1 MADEE
6 QFHAI
11 GRRKSASARVF
22 LSPGSG
28 DIEVNHEPVDEYFH
42 RRTLVANLQKPLEH
56 VEMEDEVDILAT
68 VQGGGK
74 AGQSDAMLLGIAR
87 ALTLFDEDLR
97 KPLKDEGY
105 LTRDDRV
112 KERKKY
118 GQAGA
123 RKKFQYSKR

>member
-1 MADEE
+1 MPDEE

-11 GRRKSASARVF
+11 GRRKTASARVF
-22 LSPGSG
+22 LSRGSG
-28 DIEVNHEPVDEYFH
+28 EIEVNHQPADEYFH
-42 RRTLVANLQKPLEH
+42 RRTLIANFLKPLEH
-56 VEMEDEVDILAT
+56 VDMADEIDILAT

-74 AGQSDAMLLGIAR
+74 AGQSDAVLLGIAR
-87 ALTLFDEDLR
+87 ALTLVDPDLR
-97 KPLKDEGY
+97 KTLKDEGY

-123 RKKFQYSKR
+123 RKQFQYSKR

>member
-1 MADEE
+1 MPEQE

-11 GRRKSASARVF
+11 GRRKEASARVF
-22 LSPGSG
+22 LSRGSG
-28 DIEVNHEPVDEYFH
+28 DVEVNHQPVDEYFT
-42 RRTLVANLQKPLEH
+42 RRSLIANFRKPLEH
-56 VEMEDEVDILAT
+56 VELEDEVDLLAT

-74 AGQSDAMLLGIAR
+74 AGQSDAILLGIAR
-87 ALTLFDEDLR
+87 ALTLMDADLR

-118 GQAGA
+118 GRAGA
-123 RKKFQYSKR
+123 RKQFQYSKR

>member
-6 QFHAI
+6 QYHAI

-22 LSPGSG
+22 LTPGDG
-28 DIEVNHEPVDEYFH
+28 EVIINDEPVDDYFT
-42 RRTLVANLQKPLEH
+42 RRALIANLLKPLEH
-56 VEMEDEVDILAT
+56 LEMENEVDILAT

-74 AGQSDAMLLGIAR
+74 AGQSDALILGIAR
-87 ALTLFDEDLR
+87 ALTLLDPDLR
-97 KPLKDEGY
+97 GPLKSEGF

-123 RKKFQYSKR
+123 RKQFQYSKR

>member
-1 MADEE
+1 MPDDQ

-11 GRRKSASARVF
+11 GRRKTASARVF
-22 LSPGSG
+22 LSPGNGEIIINDRS
-28 DIEVNHEPVDEYFH
+28 PDEYFE
-42 RRTLVANLQKPLEH
+42 RRTHIATFMKPLEH
-56 VEMEDEVDILAT
+56 VEMTDEVDIIAT

-74 AGQSDAMLLGIAR
+74 TGHSDALQLGVAR
-87 ALTLFDEDLR
+87 ALTLLEPDLH
-97 KPLKDEGY
+97 KSLKEEGY

>member
-6 QFHAI
+6 QYHAI

-22 LSPGSG
+22 LTPGDG
-28 DIEVNHEPVDEYFH
+28 EVIINDEPVDEYFT
-42 RRTLVANLQKPLEH
+42 RRALIANLLKPLEH
-56 VEMEDEVDILAT
+56 LEMENEVDILAT

-74 AGQSDAMLLGIAR
+74 AGQSDALILGIAR
-87 ALTLFDEDLR
+87 ALTLLDPDLR
-97 KPLKDEGY
+97 SPLKTEGF

-123 RKKFQYSKR
+123 RKQFQYSKR

>member
-6 QFHAI
+6 QYHAI

-22 LSPGSG
+22 LTPGDG
-28 DIEVNHEPVDEYFH
+28 EVIINDEPVDEYFT
-42 RRTLVANLQKPLEH
+42 RRALVANLLKPLEH
-56 VEMEDEVDILAT
+56 LEMEEEVDILAT

-74 AGQSDAMLLGIAR
+74 AGQSDALILGIAR
-87 ALTLFDEDLR
+87 ALTLLDPDLR
-97 KPLKDEGY
+97 SPLKTEGF

>member
-1 MADEE
+1 MADQE

-11 GRRKSASARVF
+11 GRRKSASARVY
-22 LSPGSG
+22 LTPGSG
-28 DIEVNHEPVDEYFH
+28 EVTINDQPVDEYFT
-42 RRTLVANLQKPLEH
+42 RRALVANLLKPLEH
-56 VEMEDEVDILAT
+56 LEMEEEIDVLAT

-74 AGQSDAMLLGIAR
+74 AGQSDALILGIAR
-87 ALTLFDEDLR
+87 ALTLMEPDLR
-97 KPLKDEGY
+97 GPLKDEGF

-123 RKKFQYSKR
+123 RRKFQYSKR

>member
-1 MADEE
+1 MPSEE

-11 GRRKSASARVF
+11 GRRKEASARVF

-28 DIEVNHEPVDEYFH
+28 DVEINHQDSDEYFT
-42 RRTLVANLQKPLEH
+42 RRSLIANFRKPLEH
-56 VEMEDEVDILAT
+56 VEMEGEVDLVAT

-74 AGQSDAMLLGIAR
+74 AGQSDALLLGIAR
-87 ALTLFDEDLR
+87 ALTLLDPDLR
-97 KPLKDEGY
+97 KPLKDRGF
-105 LTRDDRV
+105 LRRDDRV

-123 RKKFQYSKR
+123 RKQFQYSKR

>member
-6 QFHAI
+6 QYHAI

-22 LSPGSG
+22 LTPGDG
-28 DIEVNHEPVDEYFH
+28 EVVINDEPVDEYFT
-42 RRTLVANLQKPLEH
+42 RRALIANLLKPLEH
-56 VEMEDEVDILAT
+56 LEMENEVDILAT

-74 AGQSDAMLLGIAR
+74 AGQSDALILGIAR
-87 ALTLFDEDLR
+87 ALTLLDPDLR
-97 KPLKDEGY
+97 SPLKTEGF

-123 RKKFQYSKR
+123 RKQFQYSKR

>member
-6 QFHAI
+6 QYHAI

-22 LSPGSG
+22 LTPGDG
-28 DIEVNHEPVDEYFH
+28 EVIINDEPVDEYFT
-42 RRTLVANLQKPLEH
+42 RRALVANLLKPLEH
-56 VEMEDEVDILAT
+56 LEMEGEIDVLAT

-74 AGQSDAMLLGIAR
+74 AGQSDALILGIAR
-87 ALTLFDEDLR
+87 ALTLMDPDLR
-97 KPLKDEGY
+97 SPLKSEGF

-123 RKKFQYSKR
+123 RKQFQYSKR

>member
-1 MADEE
+1 MADKE
-6 QFHAI
+6 QYHAI

-22 LSPGSG
+22 LSPGDG
-28 DIEVNHEPVDEYFH
+28 EIEVNHQPADEYFH
-42 RRTLVANLQKPLEH
+42 RRSLVANLRKPLDH
-56 VEMEDEVDILAT
+56 VELTDEIDILAT

-74 AGQSDAMLLGIAR
+74 SGQSDAMLLGIAR
-87 ALTLFDEDLR
+87 ALTLFDEELR

>member
-1 MADEE
+1 MPDEQ

-11 GRRKSASARVF
+11 GRRKTASARVF
-22 LSPGSG
+22 LSPGNG
-28 DIEVNHEPVDEYFH
+28 DIVINDRDPEEYFE
-42 RRTLVANLQKPLEH
+42 RRTHVAMFLKPLQH
-56 VEMEDEVDILAT
+56 VDMTDEVDIIAT

-74 AGQSDAMLLGIAR
+74 TGQSDALQLGIAR
-87 ALTLFDEDLR
+87 ALTLIDPELR
-97 KPLKDEGY
+97 SPLKDEGY

>member
-1 MADEE
+1 MAGDE

-22 LSPGSG
+22 LNPGDG
-28 DIEVNHEPVDEYFH
+28 EVEINHESADEYFT
-42 RRTLVANLQKPLEH
+42 RRALIANFMKPLEH
-56 VEMEDEVDILAT
+56 VDLDEGIDVVAT

-74 AGQSDAMLLGIAR
+74 AGQSDALLLGIAR
-87 ALTLFDEDLR
+87 ALTLYDPDLR
-97 KPLKDEGY
+97 GPLKSAGF

>member
-1 MADEE
+1 MPDEE

-28 DIEVNHEPVDEYFH
+28 DIEVNHAPEDEYFH
-42 RRTLVANLQKPLEH
+42 RRALIANFLKPLDH
-56 VEMEDEVDILAT
+56 VELTDEVDIVAT

-74 AGQSDAMLLGIAR
+74 AGQSDALLLGIAR
-87 ALTLFDEDLR
+87 ALTLYDPDLR
-97 KPLKDEGY
+97 KPLKDEGF

-123 RKKFQYSKR
+123 RKQFQYSKR

>member
-28 DIEVNHEPVDEYFH
+28 EIEVNDEPVDEYFH
-42 RRTLVANLQKPLEH
+42 RRTLVANIRKPLEH
-56 VEMEDEVDILAT
+56 VDMVDEVDLLAT

-74 AGQSDAMLLGIAR
+74 SGQSDAMLLGVAR

>member
-1 MADEE
+1 MADQE
-6 QFHAI
+6 QYHAI

-28 DIEVNHEPVDEYFH
+28 QYTVNHKDANDYFE
-42 RRTLVANLQKPLEH
+42 RRTQIAIFQQPLDH
-56 VEMEDEVDILAT
+56 VEMSDQVDIIAT

-74 AGQSDAMLLGIAR
+74 SGQADALQLGIAR
-87 ALTLFDEDLR
+87 ALELLDPDLR
-97 KPLKDEGY
+97 SPLKSEGF

-118 GQAGA
+118 GQKGA
-123 RKKFQYSKR
+123 RAKFQFSKR

>member
-1 MADEE
+1 MPDEE
-6 QFHAI
+6 QYHAI

-22 LSPGSG
+22 VRPGSG
-28 DIEVNHEPVDEYFH
+28 EIEVNHQDAPEYFT
-42 RRTLVANLQKPLEH
+42 RRALVANFRKPLEH
-56 VEMEDEVDILAT
+56 VEMADEVDIIAT

-74 AGQSDAMLLGIAR
+74 AGQSDALLLGIAR
-87 ALTLFDEDLR
+87 ALQLYDPELR
-97 KPLKDEGY
+97 KPLKDEGF